1 MANMEKVLAGG
12 IAVLVLLVVLM
23 NLGSSLIP
31 EVQSAG
37 DDLNESLGGE
47 NLGPL
52 FASDGIVPL
61 IIVVGLLIAVIVA
74 GIGWAKFRK

>member
-12 IAVLVLLVVLM
+12 IAVLVLIVVLI
-23 NLGSSLIP
+23 NLGASLIP

-37 DDLNESLGGE
+37 DDLNESLEGE
-47 NLGPL
+47 NLGPM
-52 FASDGIVPL
+52 FSSDGIVPL

-74 GIGWAKFRK
+74 GVSWAKVRK